1 MLADR
6 LDQSRIEIV
15 SGGNVV
21 FKGGAAGAGSLTIA
35 QGGQVAVS
43 AAGRIF
49 AERGA
54 TIDVSG
60 VRDVSLAMSA
70 NNIMVNIQGNE
81 LRDSPVN
88 RDSNAL
94 KNADVWVDIRDLV
107 YVPSGTGGYAGDR
120 YYTPGGLLEVGG
132 YLASTQHKIGEW
144 SAVGGTITLAAPEV
158 VAQVGSVFDISGG
171 SIRYE
176 AGNIRTT
183 NFLGPD
189 GRLYNINNARA
200 DMTFYGLGE
209 GFIRKH
215 ERWNVTEVWTSPFGK
230 GRESVRWEE
239 GYTVGRDAGRLILS
253 TPTAI
258 FEGDIV
264 ADVVQGERQNSARP
278 DGVVDGYKVAQNVVA
293 QAGTLAL
300 GQYTAV
306 GLTELYTTDV
316 RIGDIA
322 GVTAALASADA
333 LPDGRANTAW
343 FDADYLNAQGL
354 GGLELGTRGAIAIDA
369 PLTLADGGSVKLIA
383 PVIDIK
389 ADVTARSG
397 SVNATNLF
405 TAAGPSGSEMALV
418 LNGGATV
425 ALRDGA
431 VIDVGGAW
439 TNAVADG
446 DDRNGLAFRDGGSVS
461 LQSTRDVTIE
471 EGAQIDASSGASIE
485 VKGGFKGGKGGNV
498 SLLADALGAGNG
510 RLTLNGAVRGYGAAG
525 GGKLAIESG
534 PTIIIGG
541 TPDAAVLNL
550 NSTLFR
556 TGFAQYDV
564 IGHKGVT
571 VAGGATIDVMMP
583 SYRMRAGA
591 YAVAIGGDPSTA
603 LELWTAPLYLPNA
616 AGDRLV
622 QRTGAGLLLQAGTN
636 ASSVADMASVGLD
649 VARSAVI
656 NVDPG
661 QAIKLQSIGQL
672 TVDATLNAWGGN
684 ITLASVVAGGADGQ
698 NANAAGH
705 GRSIWL
711 GDHAVLDVASRA
723 VTALDLRGRRYG
735 IVANGGSITIGG
747 VIDHTTG
754 LATGPDLFVVVREGA
769 RLDASGAQATLDI
782 SGQGATAVASNGG
795 SISLT
800 SNNGLY
806 LDGSFTA
813 KAGGAT
819 AAGGTL
825 SVGLLSP
832 DYPRATASA
841 GVLLPREL
849 IVAQDRGGSAL
860 QGLDDPAA
868 ASSSLIYGRAR
879 LSVSQIAS
887 GGFDNLALLGS
898 NVSFAGDTDL
908 TLRQSLQIYTTGLS
922 LAADAS
928 LMSRVHLASSYL
940 RLASYFPAGRD
951 GYVQPLGLTNPSSLS
966 GKATFTADADLID
979 VRGLVG
985 FGARG
990 PSGAMVPVFDQVTLT
1005 SRGDLRFLAF
1015 GMPSNNGQPTTGL
1028 DSPGDMT
1035 LLAAQLYPTT
1045 GAVAGVTAGGINGR
1059 LDPLRGLTIGR
1070 STTEMPELP
1079 YSAFGSL
1086 RLAAAHVVQGGV
1098 VRAPLGHLEFG
1109 LNGSGLQTTSV
1120 DFLAGSLTS
1129 VSGAGLMMPYGG
1141 TIDGQVWNY
1150 AGSPVSFTGVGG
1162 SRANG
1167 TLASGV
1173 ALNAQAVDVQAGAVL
1188 DLLGGGTLTGV
1199 GFVSG
1204 RGGSVDVL
1212 RYALADSNPGYGYSK
1227 SGNQVYAIIPGHVAA
1242 YAPVSPDAGAR
1253 DPAIGRQITLDGST
1267 PGLPAGT
1274 YTLMP
1279 STYALLPGAF
1289 RVELAGADPRG
1300 LSVSASLPNGSFIAA
1315 AHLGVA
1321 NTGISESLARQVIL
1335 TPGTVARTHSLYD
1348 ETGYADF
1355 AIADAARRGIPRP
1368 MLPVDGKSLKFN
1380 VIAGAGANSLTFDG
1394 AGLFAAATGG
1404 FDGSASIIANSIEV
1418 VASGRQATPG
1428 FTGVTVVADE
1438 LNAIGASRLAIGG
1451 LQFVEYG
1458 QGGNYVRSA
1467 TGVAQYVYLR
1477 SGAVLSAPE
1486 VFLVAQDP
1494 INPEQ
1499 GDGLI
1504 RIEQGASINTLARG
1518 NVAFDSNDGFIYA
1531 PEGSHFVAVSN
1542 GLINVAPSTNVA
1554 RGGIDIGNCV
1564 LSTCSGDT
1572 TLYSKGTI
1580 VLSTTGNF
1588 DLSNAVRYGTRNL
1601 SLAVGGINV
1610 GSTQSLAD
1618 AAARGIL
1625 PAGLIL
1631 NQSVLNRLIAG
1642 DTSTGA
1648 PALESL
1654 ILSAAGSMNFF
1665 GDVALDTYDPV
1676 TGQSTLDRLVLT
1688 TPAIYGY
1695 GNAGT
1700 VASIRTKNLVF
1711 GGSLNQ
1717 ASAVVTNGAGT
1728 GSGALNLQAEVMEF
1742 GFGPFTQP
1750 SNVKSYDRL
1759 MLGFANVT
1767 LSASDRITANHKGSL
1782 AVYQAQGAYTP
1793 GTGYAYSGGNLTI
1806 VTPLF
1811 TGAAGSVN
1819 NIVAGGTVSVTSPG
1833 DASPGTVAVDAD
1845 ALGAQLSLSG
1855 TNIVLASSV
1864 VLPSGKLTLSAT
1876 YDITL
1881 NDAARIDMAG
1891 RTIVFNDIAKSS
1903 WGGDVLLESS
1913 NGNIL
1918 QAAGSTIDLSAKFNV
1933 AGTLSA
1939 VALNAAAGT
1948 VDLQGSILGS
1958 SSGTYDAGGTYMP
1971 YKAASVEIRAQ
1982 HLGGVG
1988 TLSDQFAAL
1997 NQRLNAGQVF
2007 GGRSFQLKQGDL
2019 VIGDGLK
2026 AGSVDVSLDGGQLT
2040 VTGTIDASGASVGSI
2055 YLAANNGLTLA
2066 GSAVLDAHGE
2076 ILRVDSYGKII
2087 DSPNRAIVDLSSGN
2101 GVLTLAAGARI
2112 DLRHGTA
2119 ASFGSA
2125 AGQNDG
2131 IARGTIEL
2139 NAPRIGSGGNVTD
2152 ADAATYGD
2160 IAINASGPVTIQG
2173 ARSIAVNAMQRYT
2186 DVPDGTDAAVSG
2198 RPYQVITQGWL
2209 DGKHAEA
2216 TLFIDAALGRASVMS
2231 GKLAGLNNDVY
2242 RNAFHLRPGIEIA
2255 SKTADGDLV
2264 IQGDL
2269 DLSGYRYNG
2278 VNPNFVRTGVYGS
2291 GEVGTLRLRAGGDL
2305 SIYGSIN
2312 DGFAPPPLTQ
2322 DDNGWVL
2329 LPGIDFTGG
2338 DIVVPGIGVTLADGT
2353 AFPNGATLN
2362 YDLPVK
2368 GAGFDAGMRLPSSA
2382 KLSAAITVP
2391 AGTVLAAAVRDGA
2404 GNILYAAGTLLSEAT
2419 TLPIGTQLDAGSVMP
2434 VSFAVSAFV
2443 WPKGV
2448 PLSAPVRSTDPRA
2461 AMFLL
2466 DGALALKPGSLIP
2479 SGTDIKLPAGVDS
2492 VQLRPEVAGRQG
2504 GIWAVAPM
2512 LPDGS
2517 QSWSLRFVAGADLD
2531 AADGRRVQS
2540 HPAHGDIRLADS
2552 HYGLYGKQLPGGEIW
2567 TQAAADEL
2575 GMPELVGRPMTDQD
2589 VQDIVGYPSV
2599 AALCVDAGY
2608 WCGAGPTTTYALTP
2622 GSTRPSVIRTGT
2634 GDLQF
2639 FTGGD
2644 LRMDSLYGVYTAGTS
2659 SVPTSANDPY
2669 DQQRA
2674 RLMGH
2679 TTVLGD
2685 ANGSYEK
2692 LVDGGSDSVYRA
2704 WYPDLGGDLTLKIG
2718 GDLTGNVMNRSQ
2730 SVASRPNILDSG
2742 YDTAD
2747 VANWLWRQGSGSVA
2761 TGGQAQ
2767 PTAWWINFGTY
2778 VGAMDGY
2785 VPYADKM
2792 IGFTGLGTLGGG
2804 NLSVEVAGNAGRVST
2819 LAANTF
2825 DPNYNARSQGL
2836 VLAVGNTG
2844 RVAADGSIQFTGGGD
2859 LSLRVGGVLNPEV
2872 GDSTA
2877 HLNGTITNLRGR
2889 AEVKASDIGAIDL
2902 TYGNSRDTNTPKE
2915 TRAFDPFTATRGLPN
2930 GGPSLMP
2937 GDATFSLSTLRDLVL
2952 KDVSDP
2958 GRVALVNASPFSF
2971 GGVTGKGLSWFTLWT
2986 DHTAIDMF
2994 SAGGNVTPYTA
3005 SSNLTD
3011 DAAVYPSIVR
3021 AVAAT
3026 GSLYYGRAARS
3037 WQSDAG
3043 EIESLLLAPSP
3054 RSELQFLAGGSIYA
3068 GGFSVSQSS
3077 AAAESCFR
3085 GLAAKCLPGHS
3096 LGQQPVP
3103 IGQQVDRVHLPAVCL
3118 WLRVGGGA
3126 GQCRV
3131 RTGTVLRL
3139 DRRSRRCLYGAHY
3152 QPRRQWW
3159 FPGSGI
3165 SVRHRLV
3172 RGRSGGTDDRRAR
3185 YRQQR

>member
-1 MLADR
+1 M
-6 LDQSRIEIV
+6 
-15 SGGNVV
+15 
-21 FKGGAAGAGSLTIA
+21 
-35 QGGQVAVS
+35 
-43 AAGRIF
+43 
-49 AERGA
+49 A
-54 TIDVSG
+54 T
-60 VRDVSLAMSA
+60 A
-70 NNIMVNIQGNE
+70 
-81 LRDSPVN
+81 P
-88 RDSNAL
+88 
-94 KNADVWVDIRDLV
+94 
-107 YVPSGTGGYAGDR
+107 PAGD
-120 YYTPGGLLEVGG
+120 
-132 YLASTQHKIGEW
+132 
-144 SAVGGTITLAAPEV
+144 
-158 VAQVGSVFDISGG
+158 
-171 SIRYE
+171 
-176 AGNIRTT
+176 
-183 NFLGPD
+183 
-189 GRLYNINNARA
+189 
-200 DMTFYGLGE
+200 
-209 GFIRKH
+209 
-215 ERWNVTEVWTSPFGK
+215 
-230 GRESVRWEE
+230 
-239 GYTVGRDAGRLILS
+239 
-253 TPTAI
+253 
-258 FEGDIV
+258 
-264 ADVVQGERQNSARP
+264 
-278 DGVVDGYKVAQNVVA
+278 
-293 QAGTLAL
+293 
-300 GQYTAV
+300 
-306 GLTELYTTDV
+306 
-316 RIGDIA
+316 
-322 GVTAALASADA
+322 
-333 LPDGRANTAW
+333 
-343 FDADYLNAQGL
+343 
-354 GGLELGTRGAIAIDA
+354 
-369 PLTLADGGSVKLIA
+369 
-383 PVIDIK
+383 
-389 ADVTARSG
+389 
-397 SVNATNLF
+397 
-405 TAAGPSGSEMALV
+405 
-418 LNGGATV
+418 
-425 ALRDGA
+425 
-431 VIDVGGAW
+431 
-439 TNAVADG
+439 
-446 DDRNGLAFRDGGSVS
+446 
-461 LQSTRDVTIE
+461 
-471 EGAQIDASSGASIE
+471 
-485 VKGGFKGGKGGNV
+485 
-498 SLLADALGAGNG
+498 
-510 RLTLNGAVRGYGAAG
+510 
-525 GGKLAIESG
+525 ESG

-550 NSTLFR
+550 DSTLFR

-571 VAGGATIDVMMP
+571 VAGGAAIDVMMP
-583 SYRMRAGA
+583 SYRMGAGA
-591 YAVAIGGDPSTA
+591 YAVATGGDPSTA

-636 ASSVADMASVGLD
+636 ASGVADMASVGLT
-649 VARSAVI
+649 VARDAAI
-656 NVDPG
+656 TVDPG

-672 TVDATLNAWGGN
+672 TVDGTLNAWGGN
-684 ITLASVVAGGADGQ
+684 ITLASVVAGGTDGQ

-711 GDHAVLDVASRA
+711 GDHAVLDVAARA
-723 VTALDLRGRRYG
+723 VTALDLKGRRYG

-769 RLDASGAQATLDI
+769 RLDASGTQATLDI
-782 SGQGATAVASNGG
+782 SGQGATDVASNGG

-813 KAGGAT
+813 KAGSAT

-860 QGLDDPAA
+860 QWLDNPAA

-922 LAADAS
+922 LTADAS

-951 GYVQPLGLTNPSSLS
+951 GYVQPLGLTYPSSLP

-979 VRGLVG
+979 VRGLVS

-990 PSGAMVPVFDQVTLT
+990 QSGAMVPVFDKVTLT

-1015 GMPSNNGQPTTGL
+1015 GTPSNNGQPTTSL

-1045 GAVAGVTAGGINGR
+1045 GAVAGASAGGINGR
-1059 LDPLRGLTIGR
+1059 LDPLRSLIIGR
-1070 STTEMPELP
+1070 STTEMPALP

-1086 RLAAAHVVQGGV
+1086 RLVSAHVVQGGV

-1109 LNGSGLQTTSV
+1109 QNSTGLQTTSV

-1129 VSGAGLMMPYGG
+1129 VSGAGLVMPYGG
-1141 TIDGQVWNY
+1141 TIDGQIWNY
-1150 AGSPVSFTGVGG
+1150 AGSAVTFIGVGG

-1173 ALNAQAVDVQAGAVL
+1173 SLNAQAVDVQAGAVL
-1188 DLLGGGTLTGV
+1188 DLSGGGTLTGA

-1212 RYALADSNPGYGYSK
+1212 RYALADSNPGYSYSTR
-1227 SGNQVYAIIPGHVAA
+1227 GNQVYAIIPGHISA
-1242 YAPVSPDAGAR
+1242 YAPVSPDAGAG

-1289 RVELAGADPRG
+1289 RVELTAADPRG
-1300 LSVSASLPNGSFIAA
+1300 LNVAASLPNGSFIAS

-1321 NTGISESLARQVIL
+1321 NTGISDSLARRIIL

-1348 ETGYADF
+1348 ETSYADF
-1355 AIADAARRGIPRP
+1355 AIAEAARRGIPRP
-1368 MLPVDGKSLKFN
+1368 MLPVDGKGLKLN
-1380 VIAGAGANSLTFDG
+1380 LIAGAGANSLTFAG
-1394 AGLFAAATGG
+1394 TGLFAAATGG
-1404 FDGSASIIANSIEV
+1404 FDGSASIIANNIEV
-1418 VASGRQATPG
+1418 VAGGRQATAG
-1428 FTGVTVVADE
+1428 FTGVTITDDA
-1438 LNAIGASRLAIGG
+1438 LNAIGASRLTIGG
-1451 LQFVEYG
+1451 LSYVEYG
-1458 QGGNYVRSA
+1458 QGGNYVRSSRD
-1467 TGVAQYVYLR
+1467 TAQYIYLR
-1477 SGAVLSAPE
+1477 SGASLSAPE

-1494 INPEQ
+1494 SNPDL

-1518 NVAFDSNDGFIYA
+1518 NVAYDSNDGFIYA
-1531 PEGSHFVAVSN
+1531 PEGNHFVAVSN
-1542 GLINVAPSTNVA
+1542 GLLNVAPSANVA

-1580 VLSTTGNF
+1580 VLSTTGKF
-1588 DLSNAVRYGTRNL
+1588 ELSNAVRYGTRNL

-1610 GSTQSLAD
+1610 GSAQSLAD
-1618 AAARGIL
+1618 AARGIL
-1625 PAGLIL
+1625 PTGLIL

-1700 VASIRTKNLVF
+1700 LASIRTKNLVF
-1711 GGSLNQ
+1711 RGSTNQ
-1717 ASAVVTNGAGT
+1717 ASAVVASGAGT

-1782 AVYQAQGAYTP
+1782 AVYQSQDAYTP
-1793 GTGYAYSGGNLTI
+1793 DTGYAYSGGNLNI

-1819 NIVAGGTVSVTSPG
+1819 SIVAGGAVSVTSPG
-1833 DASPGTVAVDAD
+1833 GASPGAVTVDAG

-1855 TNIVLASSV
+1855 SNIVLASSV

-1876 YDITL
+1876 NDITL
-1881 NDAARIDMAG
+1881 TDAARIDMAG

-1903 WGGDVLLESS
+1903 WGGDIILESS
-1913 NGNIL
+1913 NGNIR
-1918 QAAGSTIDLSAKFNV
+1918 QAAGSSIDLSAKFNA

-1948 VDLQGSILGS
+1948 VDLQGSILGG
-1958 SSGTYDAGGTYMP
+1958 SSGYFDAGGTDMP

-1982 HLGGVG
+1982 HLGGAG
-1988 TLSDQFAAL
+1988 SLSDQFAAL
-1997 NQRLNAGQVF
+1997 NQRLNAGQVL

-2019 VIGDGLK
+2019 VIGDGLQ
-2026 AGSVDVSLDGGQLT
+2026 AGNVDVSLDNGQLT
-2040 VTGTIDASGASVGSI
+2040 VIGTVDASGARVGSI
-2055 YLAANNGLTLA
+2055 YLAARNGLTLA
-2066 GSAVLDAHGE
+2066 GGAVLDAHGE

-2087 DSPNRAIVDLSSGN
+2087 DGPNRAIVDLSSGN

-2119 ASFGSA
+2119 ASFGNA

-2131 IARGTIEL
+2131 IARGTLEL
-2139 NAPRIGSGGNVTD
+2139 NAPRIGSSGNITD

-2186 DVPDGTDAAVSG
+2186 DAPDGTDAAVTG

-2216 TLFIDAALGRASVMS
+2216 TLFIDAALGRAPVMS
-2231 GKLAGLNNDVY
+2231 GKLGGLNNTTY
-2242 RNAFHLRPGIEIA
+2242 RNAFHLRPGIEVA

-2264 IQGDL
+2264 VQGDL

-2278 VNPNFVRTGVYGS
+2278 VNPNFVRSGVYGS
-2291 GEVGTLRLRAGGDL
+2291 GEIGTLRLRAGGDL

-2312 DGFAPPPLTQ
+2312 DGFAPPPATQ
-2322 DDNGWVL
+2322 DDKGWVL

-2338 DIVVPGIGVTLADGT
+2338 DIVVPGVGVTLADGT
-2353 AFPNGATLN
+2353 AFPGGATLN
-2362 YDLPVK
+2362 YDLPIK
-2368 GAGFDAGMRLPSSA
+2368 GAGFAAGARLPASA
-2382 KLSAAITVP
+2382 KLSQAVTVP

-2404 GNILYAAGTLLSEAT
+2404 GNILFAAGTLLSEAK

-2448 PLSAPVRSTDPRA
+2448 PLTAPMAGTDPNTGV
-2461 AMFLL
+2461 FLL
-2466 DGALALKPGSLIP
+2466 DGNLALKPGALIP
-2479 SGTDIKLPAGVDS
+2479 SGTNVKLPAGVES
-2492 VQLRPEVAGRQG
+2492 VQLRPETAGRQG

-2552 HYGLYGKQLPGGEIW
+2552 HYGLFGKRLPGGEIW

-2575 GMPELVGRPMTDQD
+2575 GMPELAGQLMTDED
-2589 VQDIVGYPSV
+2589 VLAIVGYETV
-2599 AALCVDAGY
+2599 AALCVDLGY

-2639 FTGGD
+2639 FTGGN

-2659 SVPTSANDPY
+2659 SVSTYADDPY
-2669 DQQRA
+2669 NQQRA
-2674 RLMGH
+2674 RLMGR

-2685 ANGSYEK
+2685 ENGSYEK
-2692 LVDGGSDSVYRA
+2692 LVDGGANSVYRA
-2704 WYPDLGGDLTLKIG
+2704 WYPNFGGDLTIKVG
-2718 GDLTGNVMNRSQ
+2718 GNLTGDMMNS
-2730 SVASRPNILDSG
+2730 STAINLRPNQADNG
-2742 YDTAD
+2742 YDSAD
-2747 VANWLWRQGSGSVA
+2747 VANWLWRQGSNNVA

-2767 PTAWWINFGTY
+2767 PAAWWINFGTY
-2778 VGAMDGY
+2778 VGAMNGNT
-2785 VPYADKM
+2785 PYADKM
-2792 IGFTGLGTLGGG
+2792 VGFTGFGTLGGG
-2804 NLSVEVAGNAGRVST
+2804 NLAVDVAGNAGRLST
-2819 LAANTF
+2819 LAASTF
-2825 DPNYNARSQGL
+2825 DNGNYNPRSQSL
-2836 VLAVGNTG
+2836 VLAVGSTG

-2859 LSLRVGGVLNPEV
+2859 LSLRVGGVLNSV
-2872 GDSTA
+2872 GGDSTA

-2889 AEVKASDIGAIDL
+2889 AEVKTSDIGGIDL
-2902 TYGNSRDTNTPKE
+2902 TYGNRSDMNTPKE
-2915 TRAFDPFTATRGLPN
+2915 TRAYDPFTATRGLAS
-2930 GGPSLMP
+2930 GGPSLIP

-2952 KDVSDP
+2952 KDVADP
-2958 GRVALVNASPFSF
+2958 GRVALVNVSPFSF
-2971 GGVTGKGLSWFTLWT
+2971 GGVTGKGLTWFTLWT
-2986 DHTAIDMF
+2986 DRTAIDMF
-2994 SAGGNVTPYTA
+2994 SAGGNLTPYT
-3005 SSNLTD
+3005 NYLGTNTFTD
-3011 DAAVYPSIVR
+3011 DAVVYPSIVR

-3026 GSLYYGRAARS
+3026 GSLYYGKAARDS
-3037 WQSDAG
+3037 RVDVSP
-3043 EIESLLLAPSP
+3043 IESLLLAPSP
-3054 RSELQFLAGGSIYA
+3054 RSELQFLAGDSIFA
-3068 GGFSVSQSS
+3068 GGFTVSQSS
-3077 AAAESCFR
+3077 AAASMIATPQNPAFAGWVQNALPNVPQASNLSVLGNKSNESIFPLFAFGSATAAGQANAGSEPARFYALTGDIVGVSTGRVINHVGNGGFFR
-3085 GLAAKCLPGHS
+3085 EPEYRFGIDWYEGGAPVRMIAGRDIVSSGDVPGVYETGGITGFEFKSRGNLFVHKSPDDVSIVSAGRDILYSNFTVAGPGTLEVSAGRNLLMEDKANITSIGSVVAGDNRPGASVAMMAGVGTAGPDYAKLAALYLDPANLAKTGEPLADQPGKVAKTYEGELVAWLKERGGFSGSVEEARAAFAALPPEQQRIFLRQVYFAELREGGREYNNTASSRYGSYQRGRQMIATLFPDRDAAGNPIARSGDIIMFGGQGYGQMSAATSRCS
-3096 LGQQPVP
+3096 LRAARSWSASRG
-3103 IGQQVDRVHLPAVCL
+3103 R
-3118 WLRVGGGA
+3118 
-3126 GQCRV
+3126 CR
-3131 RTGTVLRL
+3131 R
-3139 DRRSRRCLYGAHY
+3139 
-3152 QPRRQWW
+3152 PRR
-3159 FPGSGI
+3159 GSSLRAPATSRCI
-3165 SVRHRLV
+3165 RKD
-3172 RGRSGGTDDRRAR
+3172 RSCSACHAS
-3185 YRQQR
+3185 